1 MDRTG
6 TGIGK
11 GYRWISED
19 VLFGLDIY
27 PTGLCISLTRIR
39 KSETGLV
46 FRLHVQTSN
55 SRIYHLTL
63 LAAPHTTSTC
73 HATTHVEIFYTW
85 LSKIEHVRADK
96 RYQQTSFS
104 LQPLQARSSFQP
116 ILICPVYVSLYNNYT
131 NTKKPYPTTNQ
142 HTNTPHRTNKNHMQ
156 ANPTLKQHAPKSK
169 SQPIKITFAANV
181 CFFVSETHLSETKKL
196 SLCADKQISEGKVG
210 GPLMTRETKRPA
222 PSSHPPKN
230 AGTNANKRW
239 RGKKKH

>member
-1 MDRTG
+1 LGDGMDRTG

-39 KSETGLV
+39 TSETGLV
-46 FRLHVQTSN
+46 FRLHVQHVSH
-55 SRIYHLTL
+55 SRTYHLTL

-85 LSKIEHVRADK
+85 LFKIEHVRADR

-104 LQPLQARSSFQP
+104 LQTLQAQSSFQP

-131 NTKKPYPTTNQ
+131 NTKNHIPQLTYTPPHHHTQQESYASKPHSQTTR
-142 HTNTPHRTNKNHMQ
+142 PEIKKSTNKNYICRECMFFCLR
-156 ANPTLKQHAPKSK
+156 NTL
-169 SQPIKITFAANV
+169 V
-181 CFFVSETHLSETKKL
+181 
-196 SLCADKQISEGKVG
+196 
-210 GPLMTRETKRPA
+210 
-222 PSSHPPKN
+222 
-230 AGTNANKRW
+230 
-239 RGKKKH
+239 

>member
-39 KSETGLV
+39 TSETGLV
-46 FRLHVQTSN
+46 FRLHVQHVSH
-55 SRIYHLTL
+55 SRTYYLTL

-85 LSKIEHVRADK
+85 LFKIEHVRADR

-104 LQPLQARSSFQP
+104 LQPLQAQSSFQP

-131 NTKKPYPTTNQ
+131 NTKKPYPTTNL
-142 HTNTPHRTNKNHMQ
+142 HTTTPHHTAQTRIICKQTPLSNNTPRNQ
-156 ANPTLKQHAPKSK
+156 
-169 SQPIKITFAANV
+169 
-181 CFFVSETHLSETKKL
+181 
-196 SLCADKQISEGKVG
+196 KV
-210 GPLMTRETKRPA
+210 
-222 PSSHPPKN
+222 N
-230 AGTNANKRW
+230 Q
-239 RGKKKH
+239 